1 MLMDDVTEKGKIEEA
16 PPAYRLI
23 TEAGDLDELAR
34 QLAAQDRIAV
44 DTESNSL
51 HAYREQV
58 CLIQFSIPAGDFMVD
73 PLALEDLSALR
84 PIFEDPKIEKVFHAA
99 EYDLLCLHRDFEI
112 ECNNLFDTMQAARLL
127 GRTELGLGALLETEF
142 GVVLNKRYQR
152 ADWGE
157 RPLSPELLDYARM
170 DTHLLLALRDR
181 LAAELAE
188 RGLTTLAQEDFRR
201 VTILGSLEGGRGGTE
216 RPVEWHR
223 VSGAY
228 DLTPQQAAIL
238 QELAL
243 YRNEEA
249 RELDRPLFK
258 VIHDHTLA
266 AIAVQGPKNKR
277 ELAQVPGMTMRQVR
291 RHADGLLAA
300 VKRGIKAA
308 PLYPPRPVRPDE
320 RYLNRL
326 EALRTWRKN
335 LAQEVGVTSDV
346 ILPREVMS
354 EIAAADP
361 HTLEELGEVMKDS
374 PWRFEKFGEM
384 IFAALPVNRRK

>member
-1 MLMDDVTEKGKIEEA
+1 MDDVTETVKEEEL
-16 PPAYRLI
+16 PAYRLI
-23 TEAGDLDELAR
+23 TEAGDLDDLIR

-73 PLALEDLSALR
+73 PLALEDLSALK
-84 PIFEDPKIEKVFHAA
+84 PIFENPAIEKVFHAA
-99 EYDLLCLHRDFEI
+99 EYDLLCLHRDFGI

-127 GRTELGLGALLETEF
+127 GRTELGLGALLEAEF

-170 DTHLLLALRDR
+170 DTHLLIALRDR

-188 RGLTTLAQEDFRR
+188 RNLTTLADEDFRR
-201 VTILGSLEGGRGGTE
+201 ITIVGLLEGGRGGTE

-228 DLTPQQAAIL
+228 DLTPQEAAIL

-243 YRNEEA
+243 YRNEQA
-249 RELDRPLFK
+249 RALDRPLFK

-266 AIAVQGPKNKR
+266 AIAVQAPKNRR
-277 ELAQVPGMTMRQVR
+277 ELARVPGMTMRQVR

-300 VKRGIKAA
+300 VRRGTKAA

-320 RYLNRL
+320 RYLARL
-326 EALRTWRKN
+326 EALRSWRKN

-346 ILPREVMS
+346 ILPREVMA

-361 HTLEELGEVMKDS
+361 YTLEELGEVMKDS

-384 IFAALPVNRRK
+384 IFDALPISRRK